1 MAPSIILYHGVP
13 YGSPFDSCG
22 YLRPGCRGYVL
33 PTVMRRGSSL
43 VVEILSQLCVF
54 GILPLCVLPLVLVV
68 KVGIGGSSP
77 RGNLPNLHVDDFD
90 CVRID
95 VWDSRILIVLLV
107 HPKDLWGRQS

>member
-1 MAPSIILYHGVP
+1 MAPSIILHHGVP
-13 YGSPFDSCG
+13 YGSPVDSRG
-22 YLRPGCRGYVL
+22 YLRPGCRCHVL

-54 GILPLCVLPLVLVV
+54 GILPLCVLALVLVV
-68 KVGIGGSSP
+68 EVGIGGSAP
-77 RGNLPNLHVDDFD
+77 RGDLPNLYVADFD

-107 HPKDLWGRQS
+107 HPKDLRGRQS